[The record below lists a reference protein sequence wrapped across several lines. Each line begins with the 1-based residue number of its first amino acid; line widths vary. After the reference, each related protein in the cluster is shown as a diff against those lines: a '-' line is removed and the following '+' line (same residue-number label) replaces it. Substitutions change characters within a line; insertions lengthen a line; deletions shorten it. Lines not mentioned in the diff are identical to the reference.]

1 MCVFNLL
8 EDSAEFY
15 AQLTLL
21 QCLLLFR
28 FGEGLSSYWTFL
40 KESSPQCVP
49 TILSKP
55 CASKAENTAVMIDR
69 PTGRA
74 ESALCWVLPAAIT
87 ESRRWEHVVIVC
99 ARVGWSQRVL
109 LCSRVLSFL
118 NKPCQWSKHSM
129 LAVKLSAGCARAHS
143 LFQQSVFLSKPKQM
157 LNIGIF

>member
-1 MCVFNLL
+1 MCVINLL

-55 CASKAENTAVMIDR
+55 CASKAENTAVKTDR
-69 PTGRA
+69 PT
-74 ESALCWVLPAAIT
+74 EL
-87 ESRRWEHVVIVC
+87 
-99 ARVGWSQRVL
+99 RV
-109 LCSRVLSFL
+109 
-118 NKPCQWSKHSM
+118 P
-129 LAVKLSAGCARAHS
+129 
-143 LFQQSVFLSKPKQM
+143 
-157 LNIGIF
+157 